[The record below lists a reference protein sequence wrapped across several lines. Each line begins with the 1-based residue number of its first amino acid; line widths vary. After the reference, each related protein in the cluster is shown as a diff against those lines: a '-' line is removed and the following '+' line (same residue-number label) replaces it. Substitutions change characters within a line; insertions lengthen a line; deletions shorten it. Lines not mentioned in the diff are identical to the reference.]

1 MGSGYVT
8 TWEREIEKRERPI
21 TSDGRKQISR
31 IDVRH
36 TFSSSSNGDP
46 CQARQRG
53 RRKERLGKALASS
66 RTHSY
71 GLFGLWTSNQ
81 SLSLLRLHTGLTRQE
96 PQLGEKGPP
105 PDTTAAAAAAATIN

>member
-1 MGSGYVT
+1 MPSKT
-8 TWEREIEKRERPI
+8 KRKE
-21 TSDGRKQISR
+21 
-31 IDVRH
+31 
-36 TFSSSSNGDP
+36 
-46 CQARQRG
+46 
-53 RRKERLGKALASS
+53 KERLEKALASS

-105 PDTTAAAAAAATIN
+105 PDTTAAAAAAAAATIN